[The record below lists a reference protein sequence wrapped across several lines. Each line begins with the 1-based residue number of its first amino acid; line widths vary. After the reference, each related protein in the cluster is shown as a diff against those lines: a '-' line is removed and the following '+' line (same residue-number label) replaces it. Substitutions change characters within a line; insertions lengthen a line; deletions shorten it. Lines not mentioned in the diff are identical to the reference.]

1 MIPRAMPAVALLLV
15 GPPLPDRS
23 KVMTHTKRDPL
34 VLQVGGY
41 EKGQLP
47 IHVKNTFTKKSQRR
61 NGIRQINV
69 SRLKR
74 VTRNMS
80 SKIHKSASRTVVN
93 GEMS

>member
-1 MIPRAMPAVALLLV
+1 MIQ
-15 GPPLPDRS
+15 
-23 KVMTHTKRDPL
+23 TKKDPL

-47 IHVKNTFTKKSQRR
+47 IYVKNTFAKKSQRR
-61 NGIRQINV
+61 NEIRQINV

-80 SKIHKSASRTVVN
+80 NKIHTSASRTVVN